1 MNFSLSSRRIKCLER
16 KRGGDFLL
24 IRNIN
29 RECNFH
35 RLLLEEKNENEK
47 VLYHGLIGFRS
58 GNKKGRVMI

>member
-1 MNFSLSSRRIKCLER
+1 MFRAKER
-16 KRGGDFLL
+16 GDFLL

-58 GNKKGRVMI
+58 RNKKGRVMI

>member
-1 MNFSLSSRRIKCLER
+1 MFRAKER
-16 KRGGDFLL
+16 GDFLL

-29 RECNFH
+29 RECNF
-35 RLLLEEKNENEK
+35 LLLEEKNENEK

>member
-1 MNFSLSSRRIKCLER
+1 MFRAKER
-16 KRGGDFLL
+16 GDFLL

-35 RLLLEEKNENEK
+35 RLLLEEKNERENEK